1 MNRLPLD
8 GVRVVEFAHMVMG
21 PSCGLVLA
29 DLGAEVIK
37 VEPLEGDN
45 TRRLEAAGAG
55 FFPVFNRN
63 KKSLAV
69 DLKRAEGRDMV
80 LRLLDASDVLTEN
93 FRPGALD
100 KLGFGSEALAARN
113 PRLVYCSLK
122 GFLDGPYQHRP
133 ALDEV
138 VQMMGGLAYM
148 TGLPER
154 PLRAG
159 SSVVD
164 ILGGTF
170 GAVAVLAALRE
181 RESTGRGAR
190 VTSALFESTA
200 YLVAQHMA
208 QYEITGEA
216 PPPMSVKRPAW
227 SVYDIFETGDG
238 DRLFVGVVTD
248 TQWEIFCREF
258 GQTELAADP
267 RLRTNGARVRER
279 AWLIPRL
286 GEAMKRFSKAE
297 LEAKLERIGLPYR
310 ADRQA
315 LGPAQRSAPHRLR
328 RVTRD
333 AAALGPHDP
342 RSRPADRLR
351 RRAPAKALRPA
362 ADRRRRARRAAGSRL
377 WRGADRRARRRGGHF
392 PAACLNSIQPFSSAS
407 MPACTICS
415 SSCDATPEAP
425 MPPMQ
430 LPSTLIGS
438 PPCTGSTG
446 ILSIDIRP
454 PATRSSHVL
463 LEHARGRRG
472 TRLFDRDRGV
482 GRRRA
487 VHAHQM
493 QQVPAVVHDGD
504 DDVPFVAPRLG
515 LRRRA
520 HLAAVVESQLRSSP
534 HFVALSFSALR
545 ICSSAP
551 GSSMVVR
558 SPGSRPSASAWIER
572 RSVLPERV
580 FGSSVTKCTARGRAI
595 APSCLSTVS
604 MTSFSSF
611 SCPSGEPA

>member
-1 MNRLPLD
+1 MNRLPLA

-69 DLKRAEGRDMV
+69 DLKRAEGRDLV

-100 KLGFGSEALAARN
+100 KLGFGYDALSARN

-181 RESTGRGAR
+181 RESSGRGAR

-208 QYEITGEA
+208 QFEITGEA

-227 SVYDIFETGDG
+227 GVYDIFETGDG

-258 GQTELAADP
+258 GEADLASDP
-267 RLRTNGARVRER
+267 RLKTNGARVRER

-286 GEAMKRFSKAE
+286 AEAMKRSTKAE
-297 LEAKLERIGLPYR
+297 LQATLERIGLPYAPIAKPWDLL
-310 ADRQA
+310 ADPHLTASGA
-315 LGPAQRSAPHRLR
+315 LH
-328 RVTRD
+328 
-333 AAALGPHDP
+333 
-342 RSRPADRLR
+342 
-351 RRAPAKALRPA
+351 
-362 ADRRRRARRAAGSRL
+362 
-377 WRGADRRARRRGGHF
+377 
-392 PAACLNSIQPFSSAS
+392 
-407 MPACTICS
+407 
-415 SSCDATPEAP
+415 
-425 MPPMQ
+425 
-430 LPSTLIGS
+430 
-438 PPCTGSTG
+438 
-446 ILSIDIRP
+446 
-454 PATRSSHVL
+454 ATRL
-463 LEHARGRRG
+463 
-472 TRLFDRDRGV
+472 
-482 GRRRA
+482 
-487 VHAHQM
+487 
-493 QQVPAVVHDGD
+493 
-504 DDVPFVAPRLG
+504 
-515 LRRRA
+515 
-520 HLAAVVESQLRSSP
+520 
-534 HFVALSFSALR
+534 
-545 ICSSAP
+545 
-551 GSSMVVR
+551 
-558 SPGSRPSASAWIER
+558 
-572 RSVLPERV
+572 
-580 FGSSVTKCTARGRAI
+580 
-595 APSCLSTVS
+595 
-604 MTSFSSF
+604 
-611 SCPSGEPA
+611 PSGETIHVPGLPIAFGGEHLPKRLDPPPVGEGAREVLGAIGYGEAQIDALAAAGVISLPAA